1 MTKYLK
7 KTAAFFFMFAIAFAL
22 LTPIHANAEE
32 ERTAVYVQVPEDW
45 DAPCVWAWDE
55 EGNNAFDAWPG
66 GETEADPGNDGWYY
80 IWLPSWADHVIV
92 NADEGNVQTAE
103 LILEGGN
110 AWIKVTG
117 AENAEVSYEAL
128 TEGDIPEYVEKFVIH
143 AKLPESWETPCLW
156 AWSAPDGTNA
166 FEAWPGE
173 ALDQGEDDWYT
184 GNAPIWLNS
193 VIINANEGDVQT
205 EDISIDPAEMWIT
218 IAEDGSYDFSYDDPN
233 AVSAP
238 DITVNVQAPAD
249 WTAPCLWAWSAPDGT
264 NAFAA
269 WPGEALAEGEEGWLT
284 LQVPGWINSVIVNGN
299 EGGVQTTD
307 ISVETGKD
315 IWLVVTD
322 AEAYEVFY
330 EKPADAGQTD
340 TDTAA
345 NETESIAA
353 PDDAEQGA
361 DAAAGGSA
369 EPSETQASGTNTG
382 IIVLIVVVCVMM
394 ALVGYFIVKKKKQ

>member
-7 KTAAFFFMFAIAFAL
+7 KPAAFFFMFAIAFAL
-22 LTPIHANAEE
+22 LTPMHANAEE

-45 DAPCVWAWDE
+45 NAPCVWAWDE

-173 ALDQGEDDWYT
+173 ALKQGEDDWYKI
-184 GNAPIWLNS
+184 GRAH
-193 VIINANEGDVQT
+193 V
-205 EDISIDPAEMWIT
+205 
-218 IAEDGSYDFSYDDPN
+218 
-233 AVSAP
+233 
-238 DITVNVQAPAD
+238 
-249 WTAPCLWAWSAPDGT
+249 
-264 NAFAA
+264 
-269 WPGEALAEGEEGWLT
+269 
-284 LQVPGWINSVIVNGN
+284 
-299 EGGVQTTD
+299 
-307 ISVETGKD
+307 
-315 IWLVVTD
+315 
-322 AEAYEVFY
+322 
-330 EKPADAGQTD
+330 
-340 TDTAA
+340 
-345 NETESIAA
+345 
-353 PDDAEQGA
+353 
-361 DAAAGGSA
+361 
-369 EPSETQASGTNTG
+369 
-382 IIVLIVVVCVMM
+382 
-394 ALVGYFIVKKKKQ
+394 